1 MPSNGLRIGVTMRV
15 LEAQGY
21 REPRDALAQ
30 EWSDFLYVALPNA
43 AWVPVPNL
51 GANRVRAY
59 CENWGINRL
68 ILTGGEDI
76 GVSTIRDET
85 EQELLT
91 WARARTVPALGVCR
105 GMQLMA
111 VLAGVALKSV
121 EGHMR
126 TRHILQGDFVREVN
140 SFHKYGLA
148 ECPRGFEVSARA
160 EDGEIEAMCNT
171 ESRWEGCMWHPEREK
186 PFQPADIDRLRK
198 LFE

>member
-1 MPSNGLRIGVTMRV
+1 MPGNGLRIGVTMRV

-30 EWSDFLYVALPNA
+30 EWSDFLNVALPNA

-51 GANRVRAY
+51 GANRVRVY
-59 CENWGINRL
+59 CEKWGINRL

-85 EQELLT
+85 EQDLLT

-105 GMQLMA
+105 GMQMMA

-126 TRHILQGDFVREVN
+126 TRHILQGDFVHEVN

-148 ECPRGFEVSARA
+148 ECPRSFEVSARA

-171 ESRWEGCMWHPEREK
+171 KSRWEGCMWHPEREK
-186 PFQPADIDRLRK
+186 PFQPADIDRLRR